1 MGSNNAHKWYFVD
14 LGVIPYPDAWGLQLR
29 LVAARSQ
36 GRMAADVLLLLE
48 HPAVFTLGR
57 RGGRENLLVSEAWLG
72 RSGIEVVQIE
82 RGGNIT
88 YHGPGQLVVYP
99 IVHLPSRGLGV
110 VDLVDRLEEVMI
122 RTCADWGVAAGP
134 NALNRGAWVGMK
146 KIGSIGIAVRRG
158 VSFHGLALNVN
169 LDLKPFGWIQPC
181 GLEGV
186 GVTSIQA
193 EAGKPVGVADA
204 KRAVLTHIEAVFQTE
219 LTAIDRRDLWP
230 MADPSCREAESSPVG
245 AGFGREIEAG
255 SLSHQEANLL
265 VGKEERQAEK
275 MLGILRNRFND

>member
-1 MGSNNAHKWYFVD
+1 
-14 LGVIPYPDAWGLQLR
+14 
-29 LVAARSQ
+29 
-36 GRMAADVLLLLE
+36 MAADVLLLLE
-48 HPAVFTLGR
+48 HPPVFTLGR

-72 RSGIEVVQIE
+72 RSGIAVVQIE

-99 IVHLPSRGLGV
+99 IVHLPSLGLGV

-122 RTCADWGVAAGP
+122 RTCAAWGVASGRNP
-134 NALNRGAWVGMK
+134 MNRGAWVGMK

-186 GVTSIQA
+186 AVTSIQA
-193 EAGKPVGVADA
+193 EAGKPVDIADV
-204 KRAVLTHIEAVFQTE
+204 KRIVHAHIEAVFQTR
-219 LTAIDRRDLWP
+219 LTPIDRQGLLRLANLP
-230 MADPSCREAESSPVG
+230 FTEAGLPSVGAASCREG
-245 AGFGREIEAG
+245 
-255 SLSHQEANLL
+255 
-265 VGKEERQAEK
+265 QAQ
-275 MLGILRNRFND
+275 